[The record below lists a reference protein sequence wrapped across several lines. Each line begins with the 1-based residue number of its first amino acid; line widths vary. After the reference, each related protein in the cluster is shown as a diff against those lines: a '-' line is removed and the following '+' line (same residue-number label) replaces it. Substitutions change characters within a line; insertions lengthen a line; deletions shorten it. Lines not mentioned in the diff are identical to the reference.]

1 MGAHLY
7 NDAYGQ
13 IDEKSKRNAIR
24 ICDFVMGA
32 VALFLLL
39 TTLAMILYPG
49 SHHLDHTMGRYSLS
63 GNFFSDLGATRT
75 YNGQNNYLCMALFIV
90 AISLV
95 GLALIAFGLNYW
107 VIYMRRGKGL
117 FLGRLS
123 IAAATLSGLGFI
135 GIGATPWNIY
145 IYQHIRFVNLAF
157 IFMLIFSILFYALQ
171 LLNGWDWKYVYAN
184 AFYIVLLALYVA
196 LLRMGVSI
204 DNRMGLAF
212 HVICQKVI
220 VYMSLAN
227 LAIQAHGERKALLVT
242 Q

>member
-1 MGAHLY
+1 MKNHKH
-7 NDAYGQ
+7 NNVYGRV
-13 IDEKSKRNAIR
+13 DEKRRRNALR
-24 ICDFVMGA
+24 ICDFVLLA

-49 SHHLDHTMGRYSLS
+49 SHHLDPNMGRYSFS

-75 YNGQNNYLCMALFIV
+75 YNGQNNYLCMVLFIV
-90 AISLV
+90 AISVV
-95 GLALIAFGLNYW
+95 GLALILFGLNYW
-107 VIYMRRGKGL
+107 VIYMQRENGL
-117 FLGRLS
+117 FLGRIS
-123 IAAATLSGLGFI
+123 VAAAVFSGLGFI
-135 GIGATPWNIY
+135 GIGATPWNIN
-145 IYQHIRFVNLAF
+145 IYEHMHFVNIAF
-157 IFMLIFSILFYALQ
+157 IFMLIFSILFYAMQ

-220 VYMSLAN
+220 VYSSLAN
-227 LAIQAHGERKALLVT
+227 LAMQAYGEKKALS
-242 Q
+242 